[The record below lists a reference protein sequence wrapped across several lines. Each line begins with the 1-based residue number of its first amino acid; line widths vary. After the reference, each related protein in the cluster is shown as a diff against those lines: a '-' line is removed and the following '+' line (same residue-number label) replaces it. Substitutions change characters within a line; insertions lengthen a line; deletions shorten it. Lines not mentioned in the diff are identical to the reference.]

1 MLQAE
6 ERTSAKVEYRSEKFK
21 ITIKESRI
29 RLGPRK
35 INVNFGGPLNILQ
48 VKKHDPSVHV
58 VSTSTASMK

>member
-6 ERTSAKVEYRSEKFK
+6 EKGSAKVEYRSEKFN
-21 ITIKESRI
+21 ITNKKSRI
-29 RLGPRK
+29 RPGRRK

-48 VKKHDPSVHV
+48 LKKHDPAVHV

>member
-6 ERTSAKVEYRSEKFK
+6 ERASAKVEYRSEKFN

-35 INVNFGGPLNILQ
+35 INVSFGGPLNIPQ
-48 VKKHDPSVHV
+48 VKKHYPAAHV
-58 VSTSTASMK
+58 VSISTASMK

>member
-6 ERTSAKVEYRSEKFK
+6 ERASAKVEYRSEKFN

-35 INVNFGGPLNILQ
+35 INVNLGGPLNIPP
-48 VKKHDPSVHV
+48 VKKHYPAVHV

>member
-6 ERTSAKVEYRSEKFK
+6 ERASAKVEYRSKKFN

-35 INVNFGGPLNILQ
+35 INVKFGGPLNKI
-48 VKKHDPSVHV
+48 
-58 VSTSTASMK
+58 